1 MRTVS
6 GVMLALFLVGF
17 LAFSFNV
24 QAVDAEGSWVWVRD
38 TVTGAYGEAVVG
50 TGTALYIARGTRFY
64 RYTPSDNRLV
74 ELAPPPKPDGDAF
87 KTGTALA
94 WDFGDCIYAL
104 FGAATGDSRRWFYR
118 YRISTNSWE
127 ALANTPADQGEG
139 DALTWVGEP
148 YNCLYA
154 TIGGE
159 QRPTYLMRYIPS
171 TNTWDDAPA
180 NPPGGMGDGA
190 SLVWTGGDSLYAL
203 RGEFL
208 ETQPLNDFWH
218 YNLTADVWSSLAEIP
233 AEPHDGG
240 VGGVGDGG
248 SLLYIGFWMANQTDY
263 IYALSGNQ
271 AYPEPIPDNRT
282 YRYKIS
288 TNSWERLADLP
299 FGVGD
304 YVGCR
309 LGYAE
314 GHIYAWQGTPSTWA
328 GGGDDLAM
336 FTFPST
342 PTTKNV
348 TITISTTD
356 GGTTDPQP
364 GAYTFLYGSRVNVTA
379 FPKAGYSFSYWL
391 LDGEK
396 RTENPIS
403 VLMDSNHTLHAV
415 FTQITYQLS
424 ITSTTGGTT
433 NPAPG
438 IYTYVNGTHVVI
450 TAVPNNGYSFDY
462 WLLDGVKTTQ
472 NPITIIMNA
481 NHTLE
486 AHFIDNIPPEIS
498 EPWQDP
504 PANNVQLLQN
514 VTVWVNVTD
523 YGTGIKNVTL
533 WYSINNGTTW
543 TIINM
548 TELPIPSNTWI
559 TYKATIKG
567 YENCTWITY
576 KIVAYDNAGNN
587 ATKDNNGYGYK
598 YHVIPEYPLTM
609 MLTMLIL
616 TTSIATILLKKKG
629 KAKPQLP

>member
-1 MRTVS
+1 MPSCARISVNFKLNLGEHCLPVKEKREMRAVS

-24 QAVDAEGSWVWVRD
+24 QAVDGEGSWVWVRD
-38 TVTGAYGEAVVG
+38 TVTGAYGEAVV
-50 TGTALYIARGTRFY
+50 
-64 RYTPSDNRLV
+64 
-74 ELAPPPKPDGDAF
+74 
-87 KTGTALA
+87 
-94 WDFGDCIYAL
+94 
-104 FGAATGDSRRWFYR
+104 FYR

-391 LDGEK
+391 LDGE
-396 RTENPIS
+396 
-403 VLMDSNHTLHAV
+403 H
-415 FTQITYQLS
+415 
-424 ITSTTGGTT
+424 
-433 NPAPG
+433 
-438 IYTYVNGTHVVI
+438 
-450 TAVPNNGYSFDY
+450 
-462 WLLDGVKTTQ
+462 
-472 NPITIIMNA
+472 
-481 NHTLE
+481 
-486 AHFIDNIPPEIS
+486 
-498 EPWQDP
+498 
-504 PANNVQLLQN
+504 
-514 VTVWVNVTD
+514 
-523 YGTGIKNVTL
+523 KN
-533 WYSINNGTTW
+533 
-543 TIINM
+543 
-548 TELPIPSNTWI
+548 
-559 TYKATIKG
+559 
-567 YENCTWITY
+567 
-576 KIVAYDNAGNN
+576 
-587 ATKDNNGYGYK
+587 
-598 YHVIPEYPLTM
+598 
-609 MLTMLIL
+609 
-616 TTSIATILLKKKG
+616 
-629 KAKPQLP
+629 